1 MERHSEAVEV
11 WSSLEHPSIAAR
23 RCSSKKLRI
32 EASGQRVEAIEALHQ
47 ALKHHPNPSL
57 VQGMLKD
64 LKTRTEMSEGGRAVH
79 GSRAPA
85 RRQQAKITSATA
97 TIDVV
102 EKTVKAPRQVQGST
116 TKPRGK
122 TAAMKKTKKAAAP
135 QKAAPPQ
142 EPTKAAIKEET
153 KVTPTKAAT
162 TPTPAPKASP
172 AKPSPTPD
180 PKASD
185 TP

>member
-1 MERHSEAVEV
+1 MEDPVVHAQILFEKSFA
-11 WSSLEHPSIAAR
+11 L
-23 RCSSKKLRI
+23 
-32 EASGQRVEAIEALHQ
+32 EASGQRVEAIECLHQ

-57 VQGMLKD
+57 VQGMLND

-85 RRQQAKITSATA
+85 RRQQARSQARQPPLTSSK
-97 TIDVV
+97 
-102 EKTVKAPRQVQGST
+102 KTVKAPKQVQRST

-122 TAAMKKTKKAAAP
+122 TAATSNKKAAAP

-142 EPTKAAIKEET
+142 EPTKAATKEET